1 MIELENITK
10 TYADGLQAL
19 KRVSIALD
27 RGMFGLLGHN
37 GAGKTTFLSILV
49 LGLEPTSG
57 RRVYDGLD
65 AASRRARSEIRRRI
79 GYLPQDFA
87 PIGHLTGREY
97 LTHCARLRE
106 VPLTRTALRRRVS
119 ELIEGV
125 GLERAADRRAGEY
138 SGGMK
143 RRLGIAQ
150 AIIHSPRLLVVDE
163 PTAGLDP
170 EERIRFRSLVTE
182 VAESTTVLLSTH
194 IVEDVEATCPRL
206 GVIAGGTMLFDGSPT
221 ELLRRAAGK
230 LWQVPAGAPLPAG
243 AVEVTLRA
251 DRLGGIERVV
261 FHDGP
266 VPGGVP
272 RPPTLEESYSAFLA
286 LQSVAAPASLDE
298 MPPGKEAAA

>member
-1 MIELENITK
+1 MIEMENITK

-19 KRVSIALD
+19 KGVSIALD

-106 VPLTRTALRRRVS
+106 VPLGRAALRRRVS

-150 AIIHSPRLLVVDE
+150 AILHSPRLLVVDE

-230 LWQVPAGAPLPAG
+230 LWQVPAGAPLPAE

-266 VPGGVP
+266 VAGGVP

-286 LQSVAAPASLDE
+286 LQGVAAPVSPDE
-298 MPPGKEAAA
+298 TPPMETAA